1 MAPPRALI
9 QQSVEHGKKKNKKR
23 KGRTVQTKR
32 EIDSLESNAARK
44 LQLEYQ
50 STLGDPIAEFER
62 LLHSA
67 APFITS
73 SCTNKNQQLDSS
85 LHRTQLPR
93 ISLQDVWKWY
103 ETPGNCGLE
112 VKAGDSPNIN
122 GFLAE
127 STPFCAYFVPYLS
140 AVQFFVYPHLPDVC
154 GKDKVDTN
162 PELVFEFFESELPHD
177 RKPLHLK
184 IRDLININTSN
195 LQVFGDPSKLESM
208 NLHDLHPSSWFSV
221 AWYPIYRIPEG
232 EFHAAFLTYHSF
244 NQLIVRSIP
253 IDSLNKTFQMIVFP
267 VMGLQSYRTKGE
279 RWFDLITHVESSSE
293 ETTSKTSEILIE
305 RSRALEERCRTLNKN
320 ALLLSTRS
328 VTADQVNRVN
338 YHRDYQFFISIKKQK
353 VYNNPTEEE
362 LVSVCTIAVVDVPIT
377 CSSGGFP
384 L

>member
-1 MAPPRALI
+1 MP
-9 QQSVEHGKKKNKKR
+9 
-23 KGRTVQTKR
+23 TKR

-85 LHRTQLPR
+85 LHQAQLPR

-103 ETPGNCGLE
+103 ETPGSYGLQ

-140 AVQFFVYPHLPDVC
+140 AVEFFFYPHLSDVC

-184 IRDLININTSN
+184 L
-195 LQVFGDPSKLESM
+195 VFFL
-208 NLHDLHPSSWFSV
+208 LFS
-221 AWYPIYRIPEG
+221 I
-232 EFHAAFLTYHSF
+232 L
-244 NQLIVRSIP
+244 
-253 IDSLNKTFQMIVFP
+253 P
-267 VMGLQSYRTKGE
+267 V
-279 RWFDLITHVESSSE
+279 
-293 ETTSKTSEILIE
+293 
-305 RSRALEERCRTLNKN
+305 
-320 ALLLSTRS
+320 LLL
-328 VTADQVNRVN
+328 
-338 YHRDYQFFISIKKQK
+338 F
-353 VYNNPTEEE
+353 
-362 LVSVCTIAVVDVPIT
+362 
-377 CSSGGFP
+377 SSGSMSSLPVLLRFRQ
-384 L
+384 LHA

>member
-1 MAPPRALI
+1 MTPPRALI
-9 QQSVEHGKKKNKKR
+9 QQSVEHAKTKNKKER
-23 KGRTVQTKR
+23 RDRTVPTKR
-32 EIDSLESNAARK
+32 EIDNLESNAARK
-44 LQLEYQ
+44 LQLEYH

-67 APFITS
+67 APLITS

-85 LHRTQLPR
+85 LHQTQLPR

-103 ETPGNCGLE
+103 ETPGSYGLE

-122 GFLAE
+122 GFLSE

-140 AVQFFVYPHLPDVC
+140 AVQFFVYPHLSDVC
-154 GKDKVDTN
+154 GKDKEDTN

-184 IRDLININTSN
+184 IRDLISINTSN

-208 NLHDLHPSSWFSV
+208 NLHDLHSSSWFSV

-244 NQLIVRSIP
+244 NQLIVRSTP
-253 IDSLNKTFQMIVFP
+253 IDSLSKTLQMIVFP
-267 VMGLQSYRTKGE
+267 VIGLQSYRTKGE
-279 RWFDLITHVESSSE
+279 RWFDLRTHVESSSE

-305 RSRALEERCRTLNKN
+305 RSRALEERCRTLKKN

-328 VTADQVNRVN
+328 VTTDQVNRVN
-338 YHRDYQFFISIKKQK
+338 YHRDYQFFISR
-353 VYNNPTEEE
+353 ER
-362 LVSVCTIAVVDVPIT
+362 
-377 CSSGGFP
+377 
-384 L
+384 

>member
-1 MAPPRALI
+1 MTPPRAFI
-9 QQSVEHGKKKNKKR
+9 QRSVEHAKKKNKKR
-23 KGRTVQTKR
+23 KDRTVQTKR

-85 LHRTQLPR
+85 LHQTQLPR

-140 AVQFFVYPHLPDVC
+140 AVQFFVYPHLSDVC

-184 IRDLININTSN
+184 L
-195 LQVFGDPSKLESM
+195 VFFL
-208 NLHDLHPSSWFSV
+208 LFS
-221 AWYPIYRIPEG
+221 I
-232 EFHAAFLTYHSF
+232 L
-244 NQLIVRSIP
+244 
-253 IDSLNKTFQMIVFP
+253 P
-267 VMGLQSYRTKGE
+267 VL
-279 RWFDLITHVESSSE
+279 
-293 ETTSKTSEILIE
+293 
-305 RSRALEERCRTLNKN
+305 
-320 ALLLSTRS
+320 
-328 VTADQVNRVN
+328 
-338 YHRDYQFFISIKKQK
+338 
-353 VYNNPTEEE
+353 
-362 LVSVCTIAVVDVPIT
+362 
-377 CSSGGFP
+377 
-384 L
+384 